1 MKKLIL
7 IISILALAI
16 GLILSLS
23 GDNTT
28 TASASQ
34 MTLDSKPIQ
43 YITLLCLDDRL
54 TKPGQSERDKEI
66 IQLAFEQF
74 EKVAKGH
81 LLINSKDRFLVC
93 IAPQKGNDSNVE
105 SFAQSLCFELPK
117 IAAKDRVS
125 TLNDFKTTLST
136 KIDNLYNAGYRGDQS
151 SLYSGSD
158 IWSFINSTL
167 PTMTN
172 EEYDTKL
179 LVLSDGYFD
188 FEDGKPQLIANNR
201 STKSEHVFKKFRGN
215 TNVLAEMKAG
225 DFGILKT
232 DKVFPNTTLCIAE
245 IYPKNPDML
254 EWDILSY
261 IWEDWAT
268 ECGIS
273 INKEHII
280 QSNIPAVINPSI
292 VGFLRS

>member
-16 GLILSLS
+16 GLIISLS
-23 GDNTT
+23 GDKIT
-28 TASASQ
+28 TASEPQ
-34 MTLDSKPIQ
+34 MRFDSKPIQ

-93 IAPQKGNDSNVE
+93 IAPQIGNDSNLE
-105 SFAQSLCFELPK
+105 SLAQSLCFDLPK
-117 IAAKDRVS
+117 IAAKDRVA
-125 TLNDFKTTLST
+125 TLNDFKSTLST

-201 STKSEHVFKKFRGN
+201 STKSEHLFKKFRGN
-215 TNVLAEMKAG
+215 TNAKVEMKAG

-232 DKVFPNTTLCIAE
+232 NKVFPNTTLCIAE

-280 QSNIPAVINPSI
+280 QSNIPAIINPSI
-292 VGFLRS
+292 VGFLSS

>member
-7 IISILALAI
+7 IVSILALAI

-28 TASASQ
+28 TAGAPR

-43 YITLLCLDDRL
+43 YISLLCLDDRL

-93 IAPQKGNDSNVE
+93 IAPQKGDDSNVE
-105 SFAQSLCFELPK
+105 SLAQSLCFDLPK

-125 TLNDFKTTLST
+125 ALNDFKSTLSSN
-136 KIDNLYNAGYRGDQS
+136 IDNLYNTAYRGEQS
-151 SLYSGSD
+151 SLYDGSD
-158 IWSFINSTL
+158 IWTFINSTL
-167 PTMTN
+167 PSLTN

-179 LVLSDGYFD
+179 LILSDGYFD
-188 FEDGKPQLIANNR
+188 FEDGKPELQANNR
-201 STKSEHVFKKFRGN
+201 CTKSDNIFKKFRGN
-215 TNVLAEMKAG
+215 PKAKADMKAG

-245 IYPKNPDML
+245 IYPKHPDML

-261 IWEDWAT
+261 LWEDWAT
-268 ECGIS
+268 ECGIG

-280 QSNIPAVINPSI
+280 QSNMPAVTNPAI
-292 VGFLRS
+292 VEFLNS